1 MQPSWHLIRTS
12 MILPLKLKR
21 FLSGASQIYAR
32 HSASNLPAATSNG
45 VALTRSYLF
54 SKRVAITSRMAGR
67 SDPALREA
75 WLEIQ
80 ATLSTGYHDPFLG
93 CCLPR

>member
-1 MQPSWHLIRTS
+1 MSYQVVLKSEFHGSIDAWTEYLCLE
-12 MILPLKLKR
+12 ILPDR
-21 FLSGASQIYAR
+21 
-32 HSASNLPAATSNG
+32 
-45 VALTRSYLF
+45 
-54 SKRVAITSRMAGR
+54 RVAITSRMAGR